1 MNYQNGIIEQLKV
14 LTNNVSYLE
23 GVGWW
28 RFKYRTYQMVYIPT
42 DESSKMIRICIP
54 HYDNANQYESE
65 LLSTT
70 INETNREVKYVKVVV
85 LGNGSISINYDHKY
99 DNENDLYLILCHIL
113 KTLCFAAEYLTNKL
127 SPKINHI
134 G

>member
-1 MNYQNGIIEQLKV
+1 MKYQNEIIEQLKV
-14 LTNNVSYLE
+14 LANNVRYLG

-28 RFKYRTYQMVYIPT
+28 YFKYRTYQMVYIPT
-42 DESSKMIRICIP
+42 DDSSNTIRICIP
-54 HYDNANQYESE
+54 HFNDTSQYESKQ
-65 LLSTT
+65 LTIA

-99 DNENDLYLILCHIL
+99 DNENDLHLILCHIL

-127 SPKINHI
+127 SEK
-134 G
+134 